1 VYGALWDSKFPYRRQ
16 WRQTVDFSKFKP
28 SDWLKAGGGLVM
40 LIAYF
45 LDWWSLDVSGFGVGG
60 AFTGS
65 DFFFT
70 GTVPW
75 ILLVLI
81 GVLTV
86 LAVLDVFKLPATFPA
101 PLVFLAAS
109 VLSLLL
115 ILIRFTGPGHDIPDA
130 LEDEFSRSAGLYLA
144 LLAAIAVVAGCVM
157 GFKESGGNLNDLKD
171 MNKIKGQFGGGGG
184 GTPPPPPPGG
194 GYSPP
199 PPPPPGGTPPPPP
212 PPV

>member
-1 VYGALWDSKFPYRRQ
+1 M
-16 WRQTVDFSKFKP
+16 DFSKFKP

-45 LDWWSLDVSGFGVGG
+45 LTWWELDYPGVDSGVSG
-60 AFTGS
+60 S
-65 DFFFT
+65 EYFFT

-75 ILLVLI
+75 ILLVVI

-86 LAVLDVFKLPATFPA
+86 LAVMDVFKLPATIPA

-109 VLSLLL
+109 ALSLLL
-115 ILIRFTGPGHDIPDA
+115 LIVRF
-130 LEDEFSRSAGLYLA
+130 FSDGVDSVAGFDVPTKRGAGLYLA
-144 LLAAIAVVAGCVM
+144 LLAGIAVFVGCLL

-184 GTPPPPPPGG
+184 GGTPPPPPPGG

-199 PPPPPGGTPPPPP
+199 PPPPPGGSAPPPPP
-212 PPV
+212 PPA